1 MNNYVV
7 GFNND
12 GILITEQVQAS
23 DPNQAKEIAQPKY
36 PDLPIIFVKWLK
48 PQGVKMDKE
57 TQLDINIVI
66 AAMREQVGLL
76 ALDKAMLTARIEDLE
91 KQLKEKES

>member
-1 MNNYVV
+1 
-7 GFNND
+7 
-12 GILITEQVQAS
+12 
-23 DPNQAKEIAQPKY
+23 
-36 PDLPIIFVKWLK
+36 
-48 PQGVKMDKE
+48 MDKE

-66 AAMREQVGLL
+66 AAMREQIGLL